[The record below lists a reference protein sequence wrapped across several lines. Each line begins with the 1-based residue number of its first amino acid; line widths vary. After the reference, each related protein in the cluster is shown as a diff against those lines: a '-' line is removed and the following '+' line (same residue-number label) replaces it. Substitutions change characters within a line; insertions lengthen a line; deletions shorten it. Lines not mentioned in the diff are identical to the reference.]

1 MASSTEFDYY
11 EFLGVARDASG
22 DQIKSAYRK
31 AALRWHPDRNPDNKH
46 EAEEN
51 FRRASESYSVLSDAQ
66 KRSVYDRFGHAGLGN
81 RFRSDV

>member
-31 AALRWHPDRNPDNKH
+31 AALKWHPDRNPDNKQ

-66 KRSVYDRFGHAGLGN
+66 KRSIYDRFGHAGPGQP
-81 RFRSDV
+81 RV

>member
-31 AALRWHPDRNPDNKH
+31 AALKWHPDRRQIARQCD
-46 EAEEN
+46 AEL
-51 FRRASESYSVLSDAQ
+51 RASTG
-66 KRSVYDRFGHAGLGN
+66 DRAPLL
-81 RFRSDV
+81 R